1 MRTEIHYQK
10 YAPQHVVQNVRD
22 LLKAYLLSRAVHERG
37 STNWRY
43 DERQFKNIIKRLK
56 HSHHHTYDKRG
67 LLHKF
72 IDYDNTYKI
81 IVDVP
86 TKDRKVY
93 VSLSA
98 MD

>member
-1 MRTEIHYQK
+1 MRTETYFHK
-10 YAPQHVVQNVRD
+10 HAPEHVVQNVRA
-22 LLKAYLLSRAVHERG
+22 LLKAYLLSSAVHERG

-43 DERQFKNIIKRLK
+43 DEHQFNNIIRRLK

-72 IDYDNTYKI
+72 IDYDGTYKI

-86 TKDRKVY
+86 TKDRNVY

-98 MD
+98 VD